1 MTVQA
6 YLHTRLEM
14 VSEISSKGG
23 SMWSRTEKG
32 FETRRGREGGAVV
45 EVERESGIPSLW
57 LRCAFYFPSSFV
69 LLRLVVCRCHKELS
83 SEPAFMIWRFFIPL
97 FHAAEVLSGHRLLF
111 SFHSLVAE
119 LVHVKPLRKVP
130 CLKYY

>member
-1 MTVQA
+1 
-6 YLHTRLEM
+6 
-14 VSEISSKGG
+14 
-23 SMWSRTEKG
+23 MWSRTEKG